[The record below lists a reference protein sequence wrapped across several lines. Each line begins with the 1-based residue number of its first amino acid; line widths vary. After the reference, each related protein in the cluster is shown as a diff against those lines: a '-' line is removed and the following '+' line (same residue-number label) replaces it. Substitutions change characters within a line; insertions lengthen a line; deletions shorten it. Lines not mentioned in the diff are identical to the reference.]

1 LHADRRAVTLL
12 SGKKGVPVTQRTRII
27 LLLAPAVLLL
37 GGLFLSAVGLGLL
50 RSLRYMPAIG
60 LTELDLQAYLAVLGA
75 PGFLASLGLS
85 LWIAGAST
93 AIAAVLALGMALL
106 LRETFPGRNVIAAL
120 SQLNLTVPH
129 LVGALGILYLFSQ
142 SGSFARLAHA
152 AGLISAPGE
161 FPALTQDPY
170 AVGIILTYIWKE
182 VPFIGLILLAK
193 LQTIGPEHEAAAR
206 CLGASR
212 TQTLVFV
219 LLPQLSPALV
229 AASAVVFAFALGAY
243 EIPLLLGA
251 HAPEALPILA
261 WQGFTD
267 VELSRRPEAY
277 ATSMLIGLI
286 GAVLLVVCASLALPG
301 RRRR

>member
-1 LHADRRAVTLL
+1 
-12 SGKKGVPVTQRTRII
+12 
-27 LLLAPAVLLL
+27 LL
-37 GGLFLSAVGLGLL
+37 GGLFLSAIGLGLV

-60 LTELDLQAYLAVLGA
+60 LTEPDLHAYAAVLSE

-85 LWIAGAST
+85 LWIAGVST
-93 AIAAVLALGMALL
+93 LISAVVALGAALL
-106 LRETFPGRNVIAAL
+106 LRETFPGRRLIGVL
-120 SQLNLTVPH
+120 FQLNLTIPH
-129 LVGALGILYLFSQ
+129 VVGALGILYLFSQ

-152 AGLISAPGE
+152 SGLIAAPGE
-161 FPALTQDPY
+161 FPALTHDPH
-170 AVGIILTYIWKE
+170 AIGIILTYVWKE

-206 CLGASR
+206 SLGASR
-212 TQTLVFV
+212 IQAFSHV
-219 LLPQLSPALV
+219 LLPLLMPALV

-267 VELSRRPEAY
+267 VDLSRRPEAY
-277 ATSMLIGLI
+277 ATSMLIALI
-286 GAVLLVVCASLALPG
+286 GGVLLALYARLALP
-301 RRRR
+301 RRGQR

>member
-1 LHADRRAVTLL
+1 VR
-12 SGKKGVPVTQRTRII
+12 QRTRII

-37 GGLFLSAVGLGLL
+37 GGLFLSAIGLGLV

-60 LTELDLQAYLAVLGA
+60 LTEPDLQAYAAVLA
-75 PGFLASLGLS
+75 AQGFLDSLWLS

-93 AIAAVLALGMALL
+93 VISATIALGAALL
-106 LRETFPGRNVIAAL
+106 LRQAFRGRTLIAVL
-120 SQLNLTVPH
+120 FQVNLTVPH
-129 LVGALGILYLFSQ
+129 IVGALGILYLFSQ

-152 AGLISAPGE
+152 AGLIAAPGE
-161 FPALTQDPY
+161 FPVLTHDRY
-170 AVGIILTYIWKE
+170 AVGIILSYVWKE

-212 TQTLVFV
+212 LQSFIHV
-219 LLPQLSPALV
+219 LLPLMAPALV

-243 EIPLLLGA
+243 EIPLLLGS

-261 WQGFTD
+261 WQGFSD
-267 VELSRRPEAY
+267 VELARRPEAY
-277 ATSMLIGLI
+277 AMSMLIAMI
-286 GAVLLVVCASLALPG
+286 GAVLLAFYARLTLPG
-301 RRRR
+301 RGRW

>member
-1 LHADRRAVTLL
+1 MR
-12 SGKKGVPVTQRTRII
+12 QRTRII

-37 GGLFLSAVGLGLL
+37 GGLFLSAIGLGLV

-60 LTELDLQAYLAVLGA
+60 LTEPDLQAYAAVLA
-75 PGFLASLGLS
+75 AQGFLDSLWLS

-93 AIAAVLALGMALL
+93 VISATIALGAALL
-106 LRETFPGRNVIAAL
+106 LRQAFRGRTLIAVL
-120 SQLNLTVPH
+120 FQVNLTVPH
-129 LVGALGILYLFSQ
+129 IVGALGILYLFSQ

-152 AGLISAPGE
+152 AGLIAAPGE
-161 FPALTQDPY
+161 FPVLTHDRY
-170 AVGIILTYIWKE
+170 AVGIILSYVWKE

-212 TQTLVFV
+212 LQSFIHV
-219 LLPQLSPALV
+219 LLPLMAPALV

-243 EIPLLLGA
+243 EIPLLLGS

-261 WQGFTD
+261 WQGFSD
-267 VELSRRPEAY
+267 VELARRPEAY
-277 ATSMLIGLI
+277 AMSMLIAMI
-286 GAVLLVVCASLALPG
+286 GAVLLAFYARLTLPG
-301 RRRR
+301 RGRW

>member
-1 LHADRRAVTLL
+1 
-12 SGKKGVPVTQRTRII
+12 

-37 GGLFLSAVGLGLL
+37 GGLFLAGIGLGLV
-50 RSLRYMPAIG
+50 RSLRYMPVIG
-60 LTELDLQAYLAVLGA
+60 LTKPVLQAYAAVLSA

-93 AIAAVLALGMALL
+93 LVAAVLALGAALL
-106 LRETFPGRNVIAAL
+106 LRGVFPGRNLVGVL
-120 SQLNLTVPH
+120 FQLNLTIPH
-129 LVGALGILYLFSQ
+129 VVGALGILYLFSQ

-152 AGLISAPGE
+152 AGFIAAPGE
-161 FPALTQDPY
+161 FPALTHDPY
-170 AVGIILTYIWKE
+170 AIGIILTYVWKE

-206 CLGASR
+206 SLGASR
-212 TQTLVFV
+212 WQAFAHV
-219 LLPQLSPALV
+219 LLPLLMPALV

-261 WQGFTD
+261 WQGFID
-267 VELSRRPEAY
+267 VDLARRPEAY
-277 ATSMLIGLI
+277 AISMLIALI
-286 GAVLLVVCASLALPG
+286 GAVLLALYARLALPRKP
-301 RRRR
+301 RR